1 MTRLLFAD
9 PTVQLVVLL
18 MQGPHRVVPIEQ
30 LRTTARRRPPTTAG
44 PWPLRRWS
52 LAKPMQTRPSGPL
65 NATRDS
71 VRARARTTNNTKRR
85 EWCCLSKPTHNI
97 FFDVRY
103 LFM

>member
-1 MTRLLFAD
+1 MAAA
-9 PTVQLVVLL
+9 QK
-18 MQGPHRVVPIEQ
+18 
-30 LRTTARRRPPTTAG
+30 
-44 PWPLRRWS
+44 WY

-65 NATRDS
+65 NAIRDS
-71 VRARARTTNNTKRR
+71 VRAGARTTNKTKRR